1 MTDFT
6 VTVVGLGKIGMPLAA
21 QYASRGLMVH
31 GADVNPEVVALV
43 NAGKSPVIEEA
54 GLEEAV
60 AKAHKAG
67 LLDAT
72 SDTAA
77 AVRQS
82 NVVVLVVPLMVDKE
96 KRIDYRIVDSATADV
111 AQGLQPGTLVIFETT
126 LPVGTTRNRIG
137 PMLEQGSGLKVGRDF
152 LLAFSPERVYSGRIF
167 ADLRNYPKIVGGIDE
182 ASAARAVD
190 FYHAAL
196 DEGTP
201 IKLVANAETA
211 EFVKLAETTYRDVN
225 IALANEFARF
235 AAANG
240 IDALDAFDAANT
252 QPYSHIH
259 KPGIGV
265 GGHCIPVYPYFL
277 LDAAAEGELDLV
289 RRSRALNDSMAAYGL
304 DLLEH
309 ELGSL
314 QGKRVLVLGLSYR
327 ENVKEDAFS
336 TAHLL
341 IPELQRRGATVLLN
355 DPLWS
360 AEELARHGNGAEVV
374 EDLYNVHPDAV
385 IIQAYHQQYTKL
397 LDWSRLAEAGCKA
410 ILDGRNAVRGQQQAI
425 EMTGLRYVGV
435 GQ

>member
-1 MTDFT
+1 MTDFI

-21 QYASRGLMVH
+21 QYASRGLIVH

-60 AKAHKAG
+60 AKAHHAG

-72 SDTAA
+72 TDTSA

-82 NVVVLVVPLMVDKE
+82 NVVVLVVPLMVDKN
-96 KRIDYRIVDSATADV
+96 KQIDYRIVDSATGDV
-111 AQGLQPGTLVIFETT
+111 ARGLQPGTLVIFETT

-137 PMLEQGSGLKVGRDF
+137 TMLEQGSGLKAGRDF
-152 LLAFSPERVYSGRIF
+152 PLAFSPERVYSGRIF
-167 ADLRNYPKIVGGIDE
+167 ADLRNYPKIVGGVDE
-182 ASAARAVD
+182 ASAARAAD
-190 FYHAAL
+190 FYHASL

-259 KPGIGV
+259 KPGVGV

-277 LDAAAEGELDLV
+277 LDAAADGELDLV
-289 RRSRALNDSMAAYGL
+289 RRSRALNDSMAAYGI
-304 DLLEH
+304 DLLESA
-309 ELGSL
+309 LGSL
-314 QGKRVLVLGLSYR
+314 QGKRVLLLGVSYR

-341 IPELQRRGATVLLN
+341 IAELQRRGATALLH

-360 AEELARHGNGAEVV
+360 VEELARHGDGTEVV
-374 EDLYNVHPDAV
+374 TDIYAAQPDAL
-385 IIQAYHQQYTKL
+385 IIQAYHQQYAKL
-397 LDWSRLAEAGCKA
+397 LDWPKLAEAGCKV
-410 ILDGRNAVRGQQQAI
+410 ILDGRNALRGQRGAI
-425 EMTGLRYVGV
+425 EAAGLKYIGV

>member
-21 QYASRGLMVH
+21 QYAARGLIVH
-31 GADVNPEVVALV
+31 GADVNAEVVAMV
-43 NAGKSPVIEEA
+43 NAGKSPVIAET

-60 AKAHKAG
+60 AQANQRG

-72 SDTAA
+72 TDTAA

-82 NVVVLVVPLMVDKE
+82 NVVVLVVPLMVDKG
-96 KRIDYRIVDSATADV
+96 KQIDYRIVDSATADV
-111 AQGLQPGTLVIFETT
+111 ARGLQRGTLVIFETT
-126 LPVGTTRNRIG
+126 LPVGTTRKRIG
-137 PMLEQGSGLKVGRDF
+137 AILEQGSGLKLGRDF

-167 ADLRNYPKIVGGIDE
+167 ADLRNYPKIVGGVDE
-182 ASAARAVD
+182 ASAQRAIE
-190 FYHAAL
+190 FYIAAL

-201 IKLVANAETA
+201 IRVVANTETA

-235 AAANG
+235 AAGHG
-240 IDALDAFDAANT
+240 IDALDAFAAANT

-259 KPGIGV
+259 RPSIGV

-277 LDAAAEGELDLV
+277 LNAEGGDELDIV
-289 RRSRALNDSMAAYGL
+289 RASRNLNDSMAGYGL
-304 DLLEH
+304 DLLEGAI
-309 ELGSL
+309 GSL
-314 QGKRVLVLGLSYR
+314 AGKRVLILGLSYR

-341 IPELQRRGATVLLN
+341 IAELKQRGATVLLH
-355 DPLWS
+355 DPLWT
-360 AEELARHGNGAEVV
+360 AQELAQHGKEATVAT
-374 EDLYNVHPDAV
+374 DIYAAHADAI
-385 IIQAYHQQYTKL
+385 IIQAYHQQYADL
-397 LDWSRLAEAGCKA
+397 LDWPALAAAGGRA
-410 ILDGRNAVRGQQQAI
+410 LLDGRNAVRNQRERIAAAGI
-425 EMTGLRYVGV
+425 SYVGV